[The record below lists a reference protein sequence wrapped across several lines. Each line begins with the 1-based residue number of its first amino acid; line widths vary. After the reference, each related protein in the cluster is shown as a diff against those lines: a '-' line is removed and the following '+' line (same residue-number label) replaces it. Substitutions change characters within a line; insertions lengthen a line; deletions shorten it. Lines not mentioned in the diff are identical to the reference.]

1 MKCALC
7 GLDFDEKDAKRACS
21 GCIMAKSC
29 NLIKCPNCGYESP
42 VESKLIKKI
51 REWRKNKT

>member
-7 GLDFDEKDAKRACS
+7 GLEFDEKEGQRACT

-42 VESKLIKKI
+42 IESKLIKKI
-51 REWRKNKT
+51 REWRKKKT